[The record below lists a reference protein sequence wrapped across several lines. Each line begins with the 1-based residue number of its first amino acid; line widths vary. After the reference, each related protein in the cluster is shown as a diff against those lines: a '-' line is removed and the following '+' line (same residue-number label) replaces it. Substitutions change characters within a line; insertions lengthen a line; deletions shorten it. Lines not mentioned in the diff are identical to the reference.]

1 LSTSSSNSS
10 SGTLRSKTTRPPE
23 KKKKQAWFDNDKT
36 GDCVG
41 ISFQCTACGKCC
53 TGASGG
59 KVWVNE
65 AEQDAIAQLLNL
77 KNRQDLQDQ
86 YLVQDTINTTISSSS
101 SSSSTNNK
109 WGIQMIPHDTSN
121 TLNTQEEKCIFL
133 TSENKCSIY
142 RARPTQCQT
151 FPFWPALVA
160 SEHDWETTAR
170 SQCEGIT
177 ISTNYAT
184 TTTTQ
189 VPSTDIWRNLI
200 VHSVHRWSMQ
210 EEDDK
215 DEQKEEQEVPSV
227 DASLTY
233 DQMIEA
239 LQVLDSED
247 LRNDFR
253 DEFVTNYARDVL
265 YQDEEMLVLETTG
278 TGLGRPSRSLIF
290 KNSPTYSQSEI
301 GLLLVQGDDDDDDDD
316 DESESEND
324 DDTFQILDHST
335 LLLDVHQVMSQAADM
350 ILLEE
355 EAEETASIVRCH
367 AHVAVLGTGAGA
379 LPMYLHQKFP
389 HAHLDCVEASS
400 KVLELAQTY
409 FGLVKSPRL
418 RLLCQ
423 LGETYTSAHPLDLIL
438 VDVASCSEYG
448 DDDEDSSSPP
458 QQVPPVLQVPPSSF
472 LRDDF
477 LERAYS
483 QLAPQG
489 LLVWNVVASS
499 ENQLEENVLHKL
511 RHYFDHLRVVKLQ
524 RSRNWVVV
532 CSKIPREWK
541 NLA

>member
-1 LSTSSSNSS
+1 LSTSSSNISS
-10 SGTLRSKTTRPPE
+10 CTLKSKTTRPPDD

-36 GDCVG
+36 GNGVG
-41 ISFQCTACGKCC
+41 LSFQCTACGKCC
-53 TGASGG
+53 TGGSGG

-65 AEQDAIAQLLNL
+65 AEQDAIAQLLKL

-86 YLVQDTINTTISSSS
+86 YLVQDTINTTSSS

-109 WGIQMIPHDTSN
+109 WSIQMIPHDTSN
-121 TLNTQEEKCIFL
+121 TINTREEKEEKCIFL
-133 TSENKCSIY
+133 ANDNKCSIY

-177 ISTNYAT
+177 ISTNYNAK
-184 TTTTQ
+184 TTTQ

-210 EEDDK
+210 EDDK
-215 DEQKEEQEVPSV
+215 DEQNEEQVPSE

-233 DQMIEA
+233 DQMVEA

-290 KNSPTYSQSEI
+290 KDSPTYSQSEI
-301 GLLLVQGDDDDDDDD
+301 GLLLVQDDDKTN
-316 DESESEND
+316 ENEV
-324 DDTFQILDHST
+324 LDHST

-350 ILLEE
+350 ILLEGEE
-355 EAEETASIVRCH
+355 EAEETALIIRRH
-367 AHVAVLGTGAGA
+367 AYVTVLGTGAGA

-409 FGLVKSPRL
+409 FGLVESPRL

-423 LGETYTSAHPLDLIL
+423 LGETYTSSHPLDLII
-438 VDVASCSEYG
+438 VDVASCSEHG
-448 DDDEDSSSPP
+448 DDDENSSSSPP
-458 QQVPPVLQVPPSSF
+458 PQVPVLQVPPSCF
-472 LRDDF
+472 LQDDF
-477 LERAYS
+477 LERAHS

-499 ENQLEENVLHKL
+499 QKQLEESVLHKL
-511 RHYFDHLRVVKLQ
+511 RHYFDHLRVVKLR
-524 RSRNWVVV
+524 RSRNWVVL